1 MIRAG
6 YGLLDLLT
14 FFTVGPK
21 EARAWTV
28 RKGARGPEAAG
39 VIHTD
44 FEKGFI
50 RAETIA
56 YNDYVAG
63 KGEAGARDAGKL
75 RLGRQRLHRA
85 GWRCDALPLQ
95 YLRERMKYLEDFAV
109 GQVMEFPPRTV
120 SEDEIIAFA
129 RDYDPQPFHLDKE
142 AAKQSLFGG
151 LCASGW
157 HTASMMMRMLV
168 DHMIGKYASM
178 GSPGIDQLRW
188 VKPVFPGDTL
198 HLRGEVLEVKFSQSK
213 PDRGVITTRYEMTNQ
228 KGETVLTMQ
237 GKGMYARRP
246 AQG

>member
-1 MIRAG
+1 
-6 YGLLDLLT
+6 
-14 FFTVGPK
+14 
-21 EARAWTV
+21 
-28 RKGARGPEAAG
+28 
-39 VIHTD
+39 
-44 FEKGFI
+44 
-50 RAETIA
+50 
-56 YNDYVAG
+56 
-63 KGEAGARDAGKL
+63 
-75 RLGRQRLHRA
+75 
-85 GWRCDALPLQ
+85 
-95 YLRERMKYLEDFAV
+95 MKYLEDFAV
-109 GQVMEFPPRTV
+109 GQVMDFPPRTV

-157 HTASMMMRMLV
+157 HTAGLMMRMLV

-198 HLRGEVLEVKFSQSK
+198 HLRGEVLDVKFSQSK

-246 AQG
+246 ARG